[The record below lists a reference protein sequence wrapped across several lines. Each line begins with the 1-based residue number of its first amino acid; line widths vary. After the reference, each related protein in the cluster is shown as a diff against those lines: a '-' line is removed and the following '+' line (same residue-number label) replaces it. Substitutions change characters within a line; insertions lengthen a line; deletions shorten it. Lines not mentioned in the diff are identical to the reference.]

1 MKLLQI
7 KGGIGIR
14 RVAAAFTLIELV
26 ICTAII
32 SLMSVALFS
41 GITQGLAV
49 VSIARENLRATQI
62 MVEKIELLRLYSWT
76 ELNTPGFIPSAF
88 AERLMPSS
96 ATNSSTTAASVDRLE
111 TPSGAGTIFV
121 GTISIS
127 TPSLNASY
135 SNNMKLATLTVTWT
149 NGNVNRSRTMQTL
162 VAEKGIHDYIY

>member
-1 MKLLQI
+1 MRLLIQVRS
-7 KGGIGIR
+7 KK
-14 RVAAAFTLIELV
+14 ADAFTLVELV

-49 VSIARENLRATQI
+49 ISIARENLRATQI

-76 ELNTPGFIPSAF
+76 ELNTTGFIPGAF

-96 ATNSSTTAASVDRLE
+96 TTNSTTTASTVDGLT
-111 TPSGAGTIFV
+111 TPSGAGTVFV
-121 GTISIS
+121 GTIQLT
-127 TPSLNASY
+127 TPSLSTSY
-135 SNNMKLATLTVTWT
+135 NDNMRLATLTVTWT
-149 NGNVNRSRTMQTL
+149 NGNVVRSRTMQTL